1 MDFFDSPIPE
11 YHRPISIIESCV
23 TLEQLVYA
31 ERYVELF
38 KQRYEISEEDEFTE
52 IFKKC
57 IFSKKM
63 KLKNGWSN
71 KS

>member
-1 MDFFDSPIPE
+1 MDLFDSPIPN
-11 YHRPISIIESCV
+11 YDKPMSIIQSCV
-23 TLEQLVYA
+23 TLEQLIYA

-38 KQRYEISEEDEFTE
+38 KQRYGIGENDEFSE
-52 IFKKC
+52 LFKKY

-63 KLKNGWSN
+63 KLKNGWNN

>member
-1 MDFFDSPIPE
+1 MNSFDSPIPDFNK
-11 YHRPISIIESCV
+11 PLSVINSCV
-23 TLEQLVYA
+23 TLEQLWYA
-31 ERYVELF
+31 EIYVGLFRERYG
-38 KQRYEISEEDEFTE
+38 IDEENEFTE

-63 KLKNGWSN
+63 KLKNGWNN

>member
-1 MDFFDSPIPE
+1 MDLFDSPIPDF
-11 YHRPISIIESCV
+11 HKPISIINSCK
-23 TLEQLVYA
+23 TLEQLEAA
-31 ERYVELF
+31 ERYVMLF
-38 KQRYEISEEDEFTE
+38 KQRYEINEEDEFTE

-71 KS
+71 KD

>member
-1 MDFFDSPIPE
+1 MDLFDSRVPDF
-11 YHRPISIIESCV
+11 HKPISIINSCK
-23 TLEQLVYA
+23 TLEQLEAA
-31 ERYVELF
+31 ERYVGLF
-38 KQRYEISEEDEFTE
+38 KQRYEINEEDEFTE

-71 KS
+71 KG

>member
-1 MDFFDSPIPE
+1 MDLFDSPIPD
-11 YHRPISIIESCV
+11 YSRPISIIESCV

-38 KQRYEISEEDEFTE
+38 KRRYEISEEDEFTE